1 MISKRLDD
9 NIENINKKQSY
20 NSYWGEVAALTEGD
34 DNWSVYE
41 VLPRLARG
49 LGTHF
54 NSGSEMER
62 AFSRQSDI
70 HRDPKRNG
78 MTHETLDSHMQIRYG
93 IECLDAKRK
102 CSTCMLKV
110 QLSEKDDNE
119 ETEVEKT
126 EEKKICVCHCK
137 YSEITDEMMV
147 NCGEAWRLSKES
159 EGNDDIYIDNDDGE
173 PLVSEQRLVRLA
185 KLRCALPK
193 RSTFY
198 QADSMQPLYET
209 TAEKKK
215 ATMAKKLAELKN
227 IKDKNTPV
235 NAGSGKKK
243 DKSKTTDNAVTSA
256 TPSTT
261 STATSGSK
269 NGVKTTSSST
279 ISKPLDKYRIPKKS
293 DSSAKLAKETDDAI
307 VVKKVTKAATNSSK
321 VNRST
326 VLNKGKRCGEEIT
339 GATVTKKDC
348 KVPTS
353 KVTPTS
359 TDLGKRKETKIQ
371 QLSEVL
377 M

>member
-1 MISKRLDD
+1 
-9 NIENINKKQSY
+9 
-20 NSYWGEVAALTEGD
+20 
-34 DNWSVYE
+34 
-41 VLPRLARG
+41 
-49 LGTHF
+49 
-54 NSGSEMER
+54 
-62 AFSRQSDI
+62 
-70 HRDPKRNG
+70 
-78 MTHETLDSHMQIRYG
+78 
-93 IECLDAKRK
+93 
-102 CSTCMLKV
+102 
-110 QLSEKDDNE
+110 
-119 ETEVEKT
+119 
-126 EEKKICVCHCK
+126 
-137 YSEITDEMMV
+137 MV
-147 NCGEAWRLSKES
+147 NCGEAWRPSKES
-159 EGNDDIYIDNDDGE
+159 EGNDDIYIDNDGGE

-185 KLRCALPK
+185 KLRCALLK

-198 QADSMQPLYET
+198 EAGSMQPLYET
-209 TAEKKK
+209 PAEKKK

-243 DKSKTTDNAVTSA
+243 DKSKPTDNAVTSV

-261 STATSGSK
+261 TATSGSK

-279 ISKPLDKYRIPKKS
+279 ISKPLDKCRIPKRS
-293 DSSAKLAKETDDAI
+293 DSSAKLAIETDDAT

-371 QLSEVL
+371 QKEKSTAAIRSADVKTKKKKEAKKAETSSSSSSDSSSSGRSSSD
-377 M
+377 